1 MISMR
6 DCILGGLSRI
16 VLNFSCRSD
25 IVMLQTTTETIWF
38 PRSVLR
44 HAEEKLA
51 HISCVRPRI
60 KKLPCIGDE
69 QRCNACCKWSCGKSS
84 ISASR
89 DETGTSRFISTKT
102 LSMTSKPSKTRKSHY
117 ATPRKLSFK
126 PLITSKIIWR
136 MSFFNPNIVG
146 FRRVY
151 YENWSSQSPGKLP
164 WVPALSR
171 QPRSSHAVAR
181 CSWQDSS
188 AIARLSAR
196 R

>member
-6 DCILGGLSRI
+6 DCLLGGLSRI

-151 YENWSSQSPGKLP
+151 YETGLLKAQANCRGSLRSLDSPDHRMRWRG
-164 WVPALSR
+164 
-171 QPRSSHAVAR
+171 AR
-181 CSWQDSS
+181 WQDYS
-188 AIARLSAR
+188 AVARLSAR